1 MTAEMGRPKTAWM
14 DLPPRMAAR
23 KLASGRVLYYYQA
36 RSKKIPL
43 GDNLLAAKQE
53 WARMES
59 GAVGNAFPVIAK
71 QYRQEVFPTLAL
83 GSRKHYDGALS
94 NLEGAFGAFT
104 LEQIEP
110 QDVKRYMQQRT
121 KKPAALYEK
130 RILSALFSW
139 ARGAGITNVP
149 NPCAGV
155 TFSKAER
162 RTLELKKRS
171 RYVTDLEFL
180 EVYERADEVIRD
192 AMDLAVYTGQ
202 RPGDLLKAVRQD
214 IKEGVLWVTQQK
226 TGATV
231 GIKVEDGLK
240 RVLDRILGRKRPS
253 MYLLANRHG
262 QKIPYDTFNKRFAK
276 ARGAADWQFRDIRA
290 KVATDSPSLK
300 EAQLLLGHEDE
311 QTTSAN
317 YRRKNGAAV
326 SPLKRKV

>member
-1 MTAEMGRPKTAWM
+1 MTEMGRPKTAWL
-14 DLPPRMAAR
+14 DLPPRMTAR

-36 RSKKIPL
+36 RGKKFPL

-53 WARMES
+53 WARLES
-59 GAVGNAFPVIAK
+59 GVVGNAFPSIAK
-71 QYRQEVFPTLAL
+71 QYREAVFPTLAQ
-83 GSRKHYDGALS
+83 GSRKHYEGALS
-94 NLEGAFGAFT
+94 NLEAAFSAFT

-121 KKPAALYEK
+121 KKPAAIYEK

-139 ARGAGITNVP
+139 ARGVGITSVP

-162 RTLELKKRS
+162 RALELKKRS
-171 RYVTDLEFL
+171 RYVTDAEFA

-214 IKEGVLWVTQQK
+214 IRDGVLWVTQQK

-253 MYLLANRHG
+253 MYLLANKRG